1 MAIFL
6 RRLKKQQNGYEFL
19 EAVKSTPIKSAYTY
33 FPVKHYSSWTMI
45 ESRSGISASIGF
57 KKSKKELLNSFDA
70 KEIDKIINRIQD
82 VYISECIRMDNLKL
96 ETAKQL
102 GCSIEELGDV
112 LWQKQLTEKNGQ
124 QE

>member
-1 MAIFL
+1 
-6 RRLKKQQNGYEFL
+6 
-19 EAVKSTPIKSAYTY
+19 
-33 FPVKHYSSWTMI
+33 MI

-57 KKSKKELLNSFDA
+57 KKSKKELLNSFNA